1 MRKQTMRKLPLLLF
15 FLTAALFAMAQE
27 GTVSGR
33 VVSSAGRGLEG
44 INVLVKGTGKGAVTK
59 ADGSFTVS
67 APAGGTLLISGVGFV
82 QQEVPLNG
90 QSNVVITL
98 GESSA
103 EMTNVVVTALGITKE
118 SRKLGYAVT
127 TVNGDL
133 LSKARE
139 SNVANSLSGRVAG
152 LKVTGT
158 NSGPGGT
165 AKVLLRGMPSMN
177 SGGSPLYV
185 INGVPMDN
193 TQRGSSG
200 EWGGSDNGDGIGNL
214 NPDDIET
221 MTVLKGQSAS
231 ALYGARASNGV
242 ILITTKSGKR
252 NSFSVEY
259 NVNLMVDKAVD
270 NTDFQYEY
278 GQGQQG
284 QKPTDVLSA
293 RNSNRFSWGGR
304 LDGSQV
310 IQFDGKLYPYSAVR
324 NNIETF
330 YHTAPSLTN
339 TVAFSAG
346 NENGAFRLSLSNL
359 DNKSIVRNSGLTR
372 KTINLNGEQ
381 RITNKLTANIVV
393 NYIDEKSKARPQLSD
408 GPMNPNNFQFLATN
422 VDNRIFRPGYDPVT
436 GFETQFSDDEYVSNP
451 WFVVNQYVN
460 DLDRK
465 RWITSGSLRY
475 NFASWLYALARVG
488 YDLSNDRS
496 LRVEPWGTAYTQD
509 RHGNLQD
516 LASAQ
521 RMELNLDGLIGA
533 SHKLTSDLSLD
544 AAIGAN
550 IRKNQ
555 YEKVAVGGSYF
566 LVRNQYTLGN
576 VRNPRTNPND
586 NYDFWKTQV
595 NSAYYTV
602 DLAYRNF
609 LTLSTTGRYDAY
621 STLPVD
627 NNTIFTPSVSAGF
640 VFSDLVRINRL
651 NFGKLRLSYAQT
663 SGELTEAYRTALY
676 YSLGSPLGGIPT
688 GSFGTDLPNLFLKPF
703 VTSEVEVGTE
713 LRFLGS
719 RLNFDLAWYKK
730 KTKNEIMPTT
740 YSPATGATSGVVGT
754 GSTQNTGL
762 EVQVTATPVRM
773 RRFNWTSTFNFTSVA
788 NKILETD
795 ADGKDQGLGRNRGTL
810 GNAVTAFIKGAA
822 GPQILAFDYART
834 AKGEMIVDASG
845 LPVRGELIPL
855 GSVLPKYYGGW
866 NNDFNFGSLNFSFL
880 IDYNYGNKILSATKY
895 YAIRRG
901 LDKMTL
907 EGREGVTTG
916 VRADGTPNTVRAS
929 AQDYYTALA
938 NNVTSVT
945 VLDGDFIKLRQVT
958 LGYTFGEEAVSA
970 LRIFSGITVSLVGRN
985 LAILMKKSDNIDPE
999 ANFASNIRYAGIEG
1013 TSLPSTRSFGVNVNF
1028 RFKK

>member
-1 MRKQTMRKLPLLLF
+1 MLQTMRKLTFLF
-15 FLTAALFAMAQE
+15 TFLMAVFMAVAQDI
-27 GTVSGR
+27 TVSGR
-33 VVSSAGRGLEG
+33 VVGSDGKALEG
-44 INVLVKGTGKGAVTK
+44 INVLVKGTSRGAVTR
-59 ADGSFTVS
+59 ADGTFSLS
-67 APAGGTLLISGVGFV
+67 APSNGTLLISGVGYA
-82 QQEVPLNG
+82 QQELPLNG
-90 QSNVVITL
+90 RSNVTITL
-98 GESSA
+98 GEASA
-103 EMTNVVVTALGITKE
+103 EMTSVVVTALGISKE
-118 SRKLGYAVT
+118 TRRLGYAVS
-127 TVNGDL
+127 TVGGEQ

-139 SNVANSLSGRVAG
+139 TNVANSLSGRVAG

-158 NSGPGGT
+158 SSGPGGT
-165 AKVLLRGMPSMN
+165 SKVLLRGMPSMN

-221 MTVLKGQSAS
+221 MTVLKGQAAS

-252 NSFSVEY
+252 SGFSVEY
-259 NVNLMVDKAVD
+259 NLNVMVDKAVD
-270 NTDFQYEY
+270 FTDFQYEY

-310 IQFDGKLYPYSAVR
+310 IQYNGQTYPYTAVE

-330 YHTAPSLTN
+330 YRTAPAITN
-339 TVAFSAG
+339 TIAFSAG
-346 NENGAFRLSLSNL
+346 NESGSFRLSLSNL
-359 DNKSIVRNSGLTR
+359 DGKSIVRNSGLTR
-372 KTINLNGEQ
+372 RTINFNGEQ
-381 RITNKLTANIVV
+381 RITNKLTANVV
-393 NYIDEKSKARPQLSD
+393 LNYIDEKADARPQLSD

-422 VDNRIFRPGYDPVT
+422 VSHEIFKPGYDPAT
-436 GFETQFSDDEYVSNP
+436 GFEIQFSDDEYVSNP

-465 RWITSGSLRY
+465 RWITSASLRY
-475 NFASWLYALARVG
+475 NFTEWFYAQGRVG
-488 YDLSNDRS
+488 YDLSNDRL

-516 LASAQ
+516 LASSQ
-521 RMELNLDGLIGA
+521 RFELNFDGLIGV
-533 SHKLTSDLSLD
+533 SRKLTQDISLD

-550 IRKNQ
+550 SRKNQ

-602 DLAYRNF
+602 DLAYRNL

-627 NNTIFTPSVSAGF
+627 NNTIFTPSVSGGF
-640 VFSDLVRINRL
+640 VFSELLNSNKL
-651 NFGKLRLSYAQT
+651 NFGKLRISYAQT
-663 SGELTEAYRTALY
+663 SGELAEAYRTALY

-703 VTSEVEVGTE
+703 VTSEIELGTE
-713 LRFLGS
+713 LRFFNS
-719 RLNFDLAWYKK
+719 RLNFDLAWYNK
-730 KTKNEIMPTT
+730 KTENEIMPATF
-740 YSPATGATSGVVGT
+740 SPATGATSGVVGT
-754 GSTQNTGL
+754 GSTRNTGL
-762 EVQVTATPVRM
+762 EVQITASPVRAQN
-773 RRFNWTSTFNFTSVA
+773 FNWTSTFNFTTVE
-788 NKILETD
+788 NEILETD
-795 ADGKDQGLGRNRGTL
+795 AEGKNQNLGQNRGTL
-810 GNAVTAFIKGAA
+810 GNAITAFIKGAP

-845 LPVRGELIPL
+845 LPVRGQLL
-855 GSVLPKYYGGW
+855 QMGSVLPKYYGGW
-866 NNDFNFGSLNFSFL
+866 NNEFNYKGLNFSFL
-880 IDYNYGNKILSATKY
+880 IDYNYGNKIISATKY
-895 YAIRRG
+895 YALRRG

-907 EGREGVTTG
+907 EGRDGITTG

-938 NNVTSVT
+938 NNITSLT
-945 VLDGDFIKLRQVT
+945 VLDGDYIKLRQA
-958 LGYTFGEEAVSA
+958 LIGYTFGEKAVSA
-970 LRIFSGITVSLVGRN
+970 LRIFSAIQVSLVGRN
-985 LAILMKKSDNIDPE
+985 LAVLMKKSDNIDPE

-1028 RFKK
+1028 KFKR

>member
-1 MRKQTMRKLPLLLF
+1 MLQTMRKLTFLF
-15 FLTAALFAMAQE
+15 TFLMAVFMAVAQDI
-27 GTVSGR
+27 TVSGR
-33 VVSSAGRGLEG
+33 VLGSDGKALEG
-44 INVLVKGTGKGAVTK
+44 INVLVKGTSRGAVTR
-59 ADGSFTVS
+59 ADGTFSLS
-67 APAGGTLLISGVGFV
+67 APSNGTLLVSGVGYT
-82 QQEVPLNG
+82 QQELPLNG
-90 QSNVVITL
+90 RSNVTITL
-98 GESSA
+98 GEASA
-103 EMTNVVVTALGITKE
+103 EMTSVVVTALGISKE
-118 SRKLGYAVT
+118 TRRLGYAVS
-127 TVNGDL
+127 TVGGEQ

-139 SNVANSLSGRVAG
+139 TNVANSLSGRVAG

-158 NSGPGGT
+158 SSGPGGT
-165 AKVLLRGMPSMN
+165 SKVLLRGMPSMN

-221 MTVLKGQSAS
+221 MTVLKGQAAS

-252 NSFSVEY
+252 SGFSVEY
-259 NVNLMVDKAVD
+259 NLNVMVDKAVD
-270 NTDFQYEY
+270 FTDFQYEY

-293 RNSNRFSWGGR
+293 RNSNRFSWGSR

-310 IQFDGKLYPYSAVR
+310 IQYNGQSYPYTAVKD
-324 NNIETF
+324 NIATF
-330 YHTAPSLTN
+330 YRTAPAITN
-339 TVAFSAG
+339 TIAFSAG
-346 NENGAFRLSLSNL
+346 NETGSFRLSLSNL
-359 DNKSIVRNSGLTR
+359 DGKSIVRNSGLTR
-372 KTINLNGEQ
+372 RTINFNGEQ
-381 RITNKLTANIVV
+381 RITNKLTANVV
-393 NYIDEKSKARPQLSD
+393 LNYIDEKADARPQLSD

-422 VDNRIFRPGYDPVT
+422 VSHEIFKPGYDPAT
-436 GFETQFSDDEYVSNP
+436 GFEIQFSDDEYVSNP

-465 RWITSGSLRY
+465 RWITSASLRY
-475 NFASWLYALARVG
+475 NFTGWLYAQGRVG
-488 YDLSNDRS
+488 YDLSNDRL

-516 LASAQ
+516 LASMQ
-521 RMELNLDGLIGA
+521 RFELNYDGLIGA
-533 SHKLTSDLSLD
+533 TYKLTNDINLD
-544 AAIGAN
+544 AAIGGN

-602 DLAYRNF
+602 DLAYRNL

-640 VFSDLVRINRL
+640 VFSELLNSNKL
-651 NFGKLRLSYAQT
+651 NFGKLRMSYAQT
-663 SGELTEAYRTALY
+663 SGELAEAYRTALY

-703 VTSEVEVGTE
+703 VTSEIELGTE
-713 LRFLGS
+713 LRFFNS
-719 RLNFDLAWYKK
+719 RLNFDLAWYNK
-730 KTKNEIMPTT
+730 KTENEIMPATF
-740 YSPATGATSGVVGT
+740 SPATGATSGVVGT
-754 GSTQNTGL
+754 GSTRNTGL
-762 EVQVTATPVRM
+762 ELQITASPVRAQN
-773 RRFNWTSTFNFTSVA
+773 FNWTSTFNFTTVE
-788 NKILETD
+788 NEILETD
-795 ADGKDQGLGRNRGTL
+795 AEGKNQNLGQNRGTL
-810 GNAVTAFIKGAA
+810 GNAITAFIKGAP

-845 LPVRGELIPL
+845 LPVRGNLL
-855 GSVLPKYYGGW
+855 QMGSVLPKYYGGW
-866 NNDFNFGSLNFSFL
+866 NNEFNYKGLNFSFL
-880 IDYNYGNKILSATKY
+880 IDYNYGNKIISATKY

-907 EGREGVTTG
+907 EGREGITTG

-938 NNVTSVT
+938 NNITSLT
-945 VLDGDFIKLRQVT
+945 VLDGDYIKLRQA
-958 LGYTFGEEAVSA
+958 LIGYTFGEKAVSA
-970 LRIFSGITVSLVGRN
+970 LRIFSSIQVSLVGRN
-985 LAILMKKSDNIDPE
+985 LAVLMKKSDNIDPE

-1028 RFKK
+1028 KFKR